1 MEQRTQEGKV
11 SSPAFS
17 SGFVLLLTQHA
28 AFPSNELFCHGK
40 KKRMEEDAWTEI
52 QEEEI
57 DIEEEVGI

>member
-1 MEQRTQEGKV
+1 MERRTQEGKV

-40 KKRMEEDAWTEI
+40 KKRMEEDAWTEK
-52 QEEEI
+52 EEI

>member
-1 MEQRTQEGKV
+1 MERRTQEGKV

-28 AFPSNELFCHGK
+28 AFPSNELFCHSK
-40 KKRMEEDAWTEI
+40 KKRMEEDAWTEK
-52 QEEEI
+52 EEI